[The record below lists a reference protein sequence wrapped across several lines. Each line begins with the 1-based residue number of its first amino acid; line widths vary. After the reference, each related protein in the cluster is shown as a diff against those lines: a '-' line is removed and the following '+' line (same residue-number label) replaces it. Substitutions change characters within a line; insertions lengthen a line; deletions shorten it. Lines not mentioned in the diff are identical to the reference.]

1 MIHDAV
7 RRGHDDVT
15 ELARRQQVG
24 DPLLNVV
31 DRHIETRRDDTGLVD
46 AADQIDDDL
55 ARAVV
60 VDNLELAN
68 VACASTRDGLAICG
82 WPLLASQEK
91 HPLASVVDDRRRA
104 PSLTP
109 PRLRALT
116 MRRGLSSNAPRCM
129 CIGSSRWR
137 ETTTAAIRTVLLHH
151 LKELDDDL
159 GAGADH
165 HLTEAALLGV
175 ADALES
181 IGEHTDTDHAV

>member
-82 WPLLASQEK
+82 WRRKRSTRSRAS
-91 HPLASVVDDRRRA
+91 SVIVDER
-104 PSLTP
+104 
-109 PRLRALT
+109 PR
-116 MRRGLSSNAPRCM
+116 S
-129 CIGSSRWR
+129 
-137 ETTTAAIRTVLLHH
+137 LHH
-151 LKELDDDL
+151 
-159 GAGADH
+159 
-165 HLTEAALLGV
+165 V
-175 ADALES
+175 C
-181 IGEHTDTDHAV
+181 EH